1 MNNGT
6 IIHARNLDFDFPDMM
21 QHLVYKAYIK
31 KNGIIVG
38 EAPAIAGYIGFY
50 TGIKYGTFTVS
61 YNVRM
66 IRTSMSDI
74 NMNIEREFWKGYVPS
89 A

>member
-1 MNNGT
+1 MET
-6 IIHARNLDFDFPDMM
+6 
-21 QHLVYKAYIK
+21 LVYKAYIK
-31 KNGIIVG
+31 KDGEILG

-50 TGIKYGTFTVS
+50 TGIHYNNFTVS

-66 IRTSMSDI
+66 LRTNMSDI
-74 NMNIEREFWKGYVPS
+74 IANIDREFKKGYVPT

>member
-1 MNNGT
+1 
-6 IIHARNLDFDFPDMM
+6 
-21 QHLVYKAYIK
+21 
-31 KNGIIVG
+31 VG
-38 EAPAIAGYIGFY
+38 EAPSIAGYIGFY

-66 IRTSMSDI
+66 IRTSMTDI
-74 NMNIEREFWKGYVPS
+74 NMNIEREFWKGYVPT